1 MYRVAL
7 TAKYVNI
14 KFILYPH
21 VFSGIKTV
29 NHGILDIAEAPH
41 IIGWIN
47 MCPCE
52 QIFHEQQLK
61 HSLLK
66 HT

>member
-7 TAKYVNI
+7 TAKYINI

-29 NHGILDIAEAPH
+29 NHGILDVAEAH
-41 IIGWIN
+41 ILDWIN
-47 MCPCE
+47 VSM
-52 QIFHEQQLK
+52 
-61 HSLLK
+61 
-66 HT
+66 